1 MVATNSNG
9 WPNGLGGIG
18 GTATYVAGSPDVVV
32 TGLQTLANVGAPGY
46 IFGGRTTEDPST
58 HFRPGMQIITALS
71 QAHQT
76 GAMPKNAYALSLNS
90 STSGGTANIRMSANA
105 TFSKVY
111 TISAVADQIGLF
123 NTVENPTT
131 GDRRALH
138 GVTASFGVVGNDFV
152 GMATT
157 DHPVEGT
164 SQLGANYFEHFSN
177 TSLPTTINANV
188 TPSMITTANVA
199 STAIQDIIDMK
210 APNGYY
216 RFPDSV
222 LVGDQSLNTSRNNYL
237 DSIPGF
243 GLNIQWSGNGDTDKY
258 GTQAQTAMT
267 FQAFTD
273 NALQSQSGFEDR
285 AGPRVLLSSFTG
297 NKNDAWQGWYP
308 RAGQELGKF
317 AWWSTTGESANP
329 STTTPPA
336 AITAI
341 ASDDWD
347 TDAKTSVDVI
357 HYASSVTSSG
367 TKLAFLTN
375 QDSETSIA
383 SHSSKKIKFGQAG
396 TINTDVRANAALVA
410 EWANISS
417 TGIQT
422 PGVVTATGNVS
433 GANLTTSGAVQ
444 GDNTVLKKY
453 NETVVNLGSV
463 SGDQSSALNA
473 TNGSIYTLTA
483 TGGITINTIAN
494 AVAGTSM
501 MIKIIQDGTGS
512 RALTSSMKFASGNK
526 TLSAAAGAIDV
537 INVVYDGTDYLASL
551 TNGFS

>member
-138 GVTASFGVVGNDFV
+138 GVTSSFGVVGNDFV

-222 LVGDQSLNTSRNNYL
+222 LVGDQSINTSRNNYL

-273 NALQSQSGFEDR
+273 NALQSQSGFEDK

-317 AWWSTTGESANP
+317 AWWSTTGESSNP

-341 ASDDWD
+341 AGNDWD
-347 TDAKTSVDVI
+347 TNANTSVDVI
-357 HYASSVTSSG
+357 HYASSVTSG
-367 TKLAFLTN
+367 GAKLAFLTN

-383 SHSSKKIKFGQAG
+383 SHSSKKIKFGQSG

-417 TGIQT
+417 TGI
-422 PGVVTATGNVS
+422 S
-433 GANLTTSGAVQ
+433 TSGTVA
-444 GDNTVLKKY
+444 GDNTTLKKF
-453 NETVVNLGSV
+453 NETKVDLGSV

-483 TGGITINTIAN
+483 TGGITINSIAN

-501 MIKIIQDGTGS
+501 TIIITQDGTGS
-512 RALTSSMKFASGNK
+512 RALTSSMKFVGGSK
-526 TLSAAAGAIDV
+526 TLSTAANAIDV
-537 INVVYDGTDYLASL
+537 ISVFFDGTTYYASL
-551 TNGFS
+551 TKAYA